1 MKIEKAYQI
10 INDLGAA
17 VTEASGIDESAVFVG
32 LATVIKCKAETP
44 SEVIEASEIVKADMV
59 NYMLALP
66 KD

>member
-17 VTEASGIDESAVFVG
+17 VTKASGIEESAVFVG

-44 SEVIEASEIVKADMV
+44 REVIEASEIVKADML

-66 KD
+66 KA

>member
-1 MKIEKAYQI
+1 MKSATAYKI
-10 INDLGAA
+10 IQDLGAA

-44 SEVIEASEIVKADMV
+44 SEVIKASEIVKADML

-66 KD
+66 KA

>member
-10 INDLGAA
+10 IQDLGAA

-32 LATVIKCKAETP
+32 LATVIKCKSETP
-44 SEVIEASEIVKADMV
+44 SEVLRASEIVKADML

-66 KD
+66 EA

>member
-44 SEVIEASEIVKADMV
+44 GEVIEASEIVKADML

-66 KD
+66 KA